1 MMAVSARD
9 QVKTMVPKVCN
20 TFDSHPEVKQ
30 RRATEVFFTSKSQVS
45 SFTAY
50 NWTARP
56 SKILLYDASSPAYLL
71 EYTMAASDG
80 LFEEDGVFWF
90 YVGTCQVNASKN
102 LLHTHTRRACTCRA
116 WLFLYLYLMHILY

>member
-1 MMAVSARD
+1 MLPSLYKASFIKRMYTMAASARD

-56 SKILLYDASSPAYLL
+56 SKILLYDA
-71 EYTMAASDG
+71 
-80 LFEEDGVFWF
+80 
-90 YVGTCQVNASKN
+90 
-102 LLHTHTRRACTCRA
+102 
-116 WLFLYLYLMHILY
+116 